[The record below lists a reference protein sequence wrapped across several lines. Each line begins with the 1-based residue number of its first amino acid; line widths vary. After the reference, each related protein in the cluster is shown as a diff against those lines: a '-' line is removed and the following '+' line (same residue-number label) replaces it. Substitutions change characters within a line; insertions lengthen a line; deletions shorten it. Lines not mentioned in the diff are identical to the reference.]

1 MLSIY
6 LLKAGNTKHM
16 PTFNKQLLDEVSV
29 ISRIIEVEVRV
40 ISRSLRLITPTET
53 LIMLDITI
61 IILLY
66 IERKKLE
73 VMFLLLH

>member
-6 LLKAGNTKHM
+6 LLKAGNIKHM

-29 ISRIIEVEVRV
+29 ISRIIKVEVRV
-40 ISRSLRLITPTET
+40 ISRSLRFITPAET

-61 IILLY
+61 
-66 IERKKLE
+66 
-73 VMFLLLH
+73 MFLLLH

>member
-1 MLSIY
+1 
-6 LLKAGNTKHM
+6 M